1 MANVYDLML
10 LLDASAP
17 DDRRAKIVSD
27 VESAISSGGSL
38 IGKHDWGRRNLAY
51 EIRHQADAEYHLFQ
65 FDGPPTLLESLQRTL
80 KFADGVVRFRI
91 IKLAPGT
98 PEPPSVRPE
107 PPRAESRTPEAPV
120 TEVPVAEASVAEAPV
135 AEAPPAELPASDA
148 PPPEVPAGE
157 SENGFSGDAER

>member
-1 MANVYDLML
+1 MPNVYDLML

-98 PEPPSVRPE
+98 PDPPSVRPE

-120 TEVPVAEASVAEAPV
+120 AEVSGAEGAVAEAP
-135 AEAPPAELPASDA
+135 EAELPAADA
-148 PPPEVPAGE
+148 VPPEVPAGE
-157 SENGFSGDAER
+157 SENGSGGDAER